1 MSRTTAAEGSAATTA
16 APAET
21 ADAVELDP
29 WIRWAWLLATVWLVF
44 MVFPVLDLVQTPRPA
59 WQVALGA
66 TMIVVFTAV
75 YVHGF
80 VISDRPRHAR
90 RLPDWWPLAGLAA
103 EIALTAAAIAL
114 QGTAAMGLVIYT
126 SAYAMLLTPM
136 RLAVVTVGV
145 LVGATAALTTLVER
159 FDGGQFFLPVLIAT
173 IVTLTA
179 TRVLEDRR
187 EVSQVMAEEMA
198 LVAERERVARDV
210 HDVLGHSLTV
220 VVAKAE
226 LAERLLDLDP
236 QRARTEL
243 AEIRS
248 LSREAL
254 GEVRATV
261 AGLRVAR
268 LGDELAAASA
278 ALAAAGIEGDVPDDP
293 AAVDPRRR
301 IVLAWVLREAVTNVV
316 RHSGA
321 RRCTVDLDSDRL
333 TVSDDGRG
341 GPHPP
346 GNGLRG
352 VGERVRAAGGTL
364 TVDEAPG
371 GGTRLEVTW

>member
-1 MSRTTAAEGSAATTA
+1 MSGPGTGADQ
-16 APAET
+16 APPP
-21 ADAVELDP
+21 ELDA
-29 WIRWAWLLATVWLVF
+29 WSRWGWLMSAVWLVF
-44 MVFPVLDLVQTPRPA
+44 MVFPVLDLLQTPRPLHLTT
-59 WQVALGA
+59 LGWVVN
-66 TMIVVFTAV
+66 VVFVAV

-80 VISDRPRHAR
+80 VVVDRPATAA
-90 RLPDWWPLAGLAA
+90 RLPRWWSLAGLAVLLGLA
-103 EIALTAAAIAL
+103 VVGVAV
-114 QGTAAMGLVIYT
+114 QGTAALGLGIYT
-126 SAYAMLLTPM
+126 CAYAMFLAPL
-136 RLAVVTVGV
+136 RLAFATVTVVVVVVTV
-145 LVGATAALTTLVER
+145 LTTSVDR
-159 FDGGQFFLPVLIAT
+159 FEGTLFFVPVLLAT
-173 IVTLTA
+173 VVTLSA
-179 TRVLEDRR
+179 VRLLEEQRGA
-187 EVSQVMAEEMA
+187 SQLVAEEMA

-220 VVAKAE
+220 VVTKAE
-226 LAERLLDLDP
+226 LAERLLDVDP
-236 QRARTEL
+236 ERARAEL

-268 LGDELAAASA
+268 LADELAAAAS

-293 AAVDPRRR
+293 AVVDPRRR

-321 RRCTVDLDSDRL
+321 RRCTVELGSSRMAV
-333 TVSDDGRG
+333 TDDGRG
-341 GPHPP
+341 GVRRP

-352 VGERVRAAGGTL
+352 VRERVRAAGGTL
-364 TVDEAPG
+364 TIDDAPG